1 MTLDEAV
8 KICPDLIKIDVSIMH
23 EVANKISIRDLY
35 KMGWR
40 CVPLDFN
47 MTWDDMGYDDL
58 DIVEFIMELE
68 KRLDIS
74 IPDYVCDGLFGST
87 CKPIDMRKYTRD
99 KKIDE
104 ILN

>member
-23 EVANKISIRDLY
+23 EVANKISI
-35 KMGWR
+35 
-40 CVPLDFN
+40 PLDFN